1 MAPADCVLTCCS
13 HPAVQHLLMTLTD
26 TPSLLP
32 DTLPRRRM
40 ASAFSKLLTGRNASL
55 LFTTLGTSALTTGY
69 LLNRQKV
76 SADAREQHKLF
87 PAR

>member
-1 MAPADCVLTCCS
+1 
-13 HPAVQHLLMTLTD
+13 
-26 TPSLLP
+26 
-32 DTLPRRRM
+32 M

-87 PAR
+87 PPR